1 MGRLVSAAGLDVSA
15 EELGWIV
22 VVGVL
27 VIVAAVVSRW
37 DE

>member
-1 MGRLVSAAGLDVSA
+1 VSA